1 MECLAEV
8 RRQGVEE
15 HNMEFK
21 ESLLT
26 ALGALV
32 ANKLRSLLTML
43 GIIIGVGA
51 VITMIAIG
59 EGSQKAVIDRI
70 QALGSN
76 LLFISPGAQRGG
88 GIVVVQFG
96 TSVRM
101 KNSDAES
108 IAGRAQGIEAI
119 VPELNRQA
127 QLKYENRNW
136 YSRIIGTTPEYEYVR
151 NVKAV
156 AGRYF
161 TNAEERGAAK
171 VCLLGSTVVEN
182 LFPDGVALGKSI
194 RIGGQSFQVVG
205 LLETKGQSGF
215 QNSDDQVIVPLTTAQ
230 RRLFGVDYLSQI
242 TAKIQAEKMMDVAFY
257 DIERVLR
264 HEHKLRQDQDNDFT
278 IRNQSDLISTFQ
290 QTQETFTFLLAG
302 IAAVSLLVGGIGI
315 MKIMIVSV
323 TERTREIGLRKAA
336 GARKRDIIWQFL
348 IEAVVMSVVGGCI
361 GIGAGV
367 LASYLITTYGNLTP
381 IISLNSILLSFTFAA
396 LVGVFFGMYP
406 AWKAAQANVI
416 DALRYE

>member
-1 MECLAEV
+1 
-8 RRQGVEE
+8 
-15 HNMEFK
+15 MEFK

-43 GIIIGVGA
+43 GIIIGVAA

-88 GIVVVQFG
+88 GVVVIQFG

-101 KNSDAES
+101 KNSDAEA
-108 IAGRAQGIEAI
+108 IAGRAEGIEAV

-136 YSRIIGTTPEYEYVR
+136 NSRIVGTRPEYEYVR

-161 TNAEERGAAK
+161 SNSEERGAAK
-171 VCLLGSTVVEN
+171 VCMLGPSVVEN
-182 LFPDGVALGKSI
+182 LFPAGDPLGKSI
-194 RIGGQSFQVVG
+194 RIAGQSFQVIG
-205 LLETKGQSGF
+205 LLETKGQTGF
-215 QNSDDQVIVPLTTAQ
+215 QNSDDQVIVPLSTAQ

-242 TAKIQAEKMMDVAFY
+242 TAKIQNERMLDVAFF

-278 IRNQSDLISTFQ
+278 IRNQADLISTFQ
-290 QTQETFTFLLAG
+290 ETQETFTFLLAG

-315 MKIMIVSV
+315 MNIMIVSV

-348 IEAVVMSVVGGCI
+348 IEAVVMSVAGGCI

>member
-1 MECLAEV
+1 MNL
-8 RRQGVEE
+8 
-15 HNMEFK
+15 K
-21 ESLLT
+21 ESFLA

-32 ANKLRSLLTML
+32 ANKLRALLTML
-43 GIIIGVGA
+43 GIIIGVAA

-88 GIVVVQFG
+88 GVVVVQFG

-101 KNSDAES
+101 KNSDAEV
-108 IAGRAQGIEAI
+108 IAGSAEGIESI

-136 YSRIIGTTPEYEYVR
+136 NSRIVGTTPEYEYVR
-151 NVKAV
+151 NIKVV
-156 AGRYF
+156 EGRYF
-161 TNAEERGAAK
+161 NHAEERGVAK

-182 LFPDGVALGKSI
+182 LFPAGDPLGKSI
-194 RIGGQSFQVVG
+194 RIAGQSFRVVG
-205 LLETKGQSGF
+205 LLETKGQTGF
-215 QNSDDQVIVPLTTAQ
+215 QNSDDQVIVPLASAQ

-242 TAKIQAEKMMDVAFY
+242 TAKVRDEKSMDIAFY

-264 HEHKLRQDQDNDFT
+264 REHKLRQDQDNDFT

-290 QTQETFTFLLAG
+290 ETQKTFTFLLAG

-315 MKIMIVSV
+315 MNIMIVSV
-323 TERTREIGLRKAA
+323 TERTREIGLRKAV
-336 GARKRDIIWQFL
+336 GARKRDIMWQFL
-348 IEAVVMSVVGGCI
+348 IEAVVMSAAGGFI

-367 LASYLITTYGNLTP
+367 LASWLVTTYGNLSP
-381 IISLNSILLSFTFAA
+381 IISFNSILLSFLFAS
-396 LVGVFFGMYP
+396 LVGIFFGIYP
-406 AWKAAQANVI
+406 AWKAAQSNVI
-416 DALRYE
+416 DALHYE

>member
-1 MECLAEV
+1 
-8 RRQGVEE
+8 
-15 HNMEFK
+15 MEFK

-96 TSVRM
+96 TSVRL
-101 KNSDAES
+101 KNSDAEAIGS
-108 IAGRAQGIEAI
+108 GAKGIDA
-119 VPELNRQA
+119 VVSELNRSA

-136 YSRIIGTTPEYEYVR
+136 SSRIIGATPEYQHVR
-151 NVKAV
+151 NIKAV

-161 TNAEERGAAK
+161 TNAEEHGAAK

-182 LFPDGVALGKSI
+182 LFPAGDALGKSI
-194 RIGGQSFQVVG
+194 RIAGQSFQVVG
-205 LLETKGQSGF
+205 LLETKGQTGF
-215 QNSDDQVIVPLTTAQ
+215 QNSDDQVIVPLSSAQ

-242 TAKIQAEKMMDVAFY
+242 TVKVQDEKLMDVAFY
-257 DIERVLR
+257 DIESVLR
-264 HEHKLRQDQDNDFT
+264 REHKLRQDQDNDFT
-278 IRNQSDLISTFQ
+278 IRNQADLISTFQ

-315 MKIMIVSV
+315 MNIMIVSV

-336 GARKRDIIWQFL
+336 GARKRDIMAQFL
-348 IEAVVMSVVGGCI
+348 IEAVVMSVAGGCI

-367 LASYLITTYGNLTP
+367 LASYIITTYGDLSS
-381 IISLNSILLSFTFAA
+381 IISYNSILLSFTFAA

-406 AWKAAQANVI
+406 AWKAAQSNVI